1 MLFFSGMK
9 IVALAGAVVLL
20 TGICGMSGAAARRL
34 PPDVCVFH
42 RHVVAAGTV
51 CSYKCDPATKWCSQ
65 QSCING
71 QFARFLPCLQPFCT
85 SGCG

>member
-1 MLFFSGMK
+1 MRFLSGVK
-9 IVALAGAVVLL
+9 IVALTGAVVLII
-20 TGICGMSGAAARRL
+20 GISGAAARRL

-42 RHVVAAGTV
+42 RHIVAAGTL
-51 CSYKCDPATKWCSQ
+51 CSYQCDPATKWCSQ

-85 SGCG
+85 TRCG